1 MKRNYTLRVT
11 AATVLLGVT
20 VTGASANT
28 VWAAKSTDLIG
39 AATAANIAK
48 KAAGNHA
55 QVKDVELER
64 ENGRIYYEVELQQ
77 GNKDWDIDVDAY
89 TGKTIRSH
97 SELNDDSN
105 DKSIFNKPSQVT
117 ITEKQAGQIALKNVP
132 GTLLSA
138 KLDKDDGRF
147 VYDVKVLTDEGTV
160 ELEIHATS
168 GAIVNMDE
176 DFDDN
181 HYDDDHNVSLRP

>member
-1 MKRNYTLRVT
+1 MKKNYTLGIM

-20 VTGASANT
+20 VTGVSANA
-28 VWAAKSTDLIG
+28 VWAAKPTDLIG
-39 AATAANIAK
+39 ATTAANIAK
-48 KAAGNHA
+48 KAVGNHA

-64 ENGRIYYEVELQQ
+64 ENGRTYYEVELQQ

-105 DKSIFNKPSQVT
+105 DNSSFNKPNHVT

-132 GTLLSA
+132 GTLLST
-138 KLDKDDGRF
+138 KLDKEDGRF
-147 VYDVKVLTDEGTV
+147 IYDVKVLTDEGTV
-160 ELEIHATS
+160 EFEIHATS
-168 GAIVNMDE
+168 GAVVDMDE
-176 DFDDN
+176 DFDDDR
-181 HYDDDHNVSLRP
+181 YDDDHNESLRP

>member
-1 MKRNYTLRVT
+1 MKKHYALGIM

-20 VTGASANT
+20 VTGVSANA
-28 VWAAKSTDLIG
+28 VWAAKPADLIG
-39 AATAANIAK
+39 ATTAANIAK
-48 KAAGNHA
+48 KAVGNDA

-64 ENGRIYYEVELQQ
+64 EIERVYYEVELQQ

-105 DKSIFNKPSQVT
+105 DKSSFNKPNHVT

-132 GTLLSA
+132 GTLLST
-138 KLDKDDGRF
+138 KLDKEDGRF
-147 VYDVKVLTDEGTV
+147 IYDVKVLTDEGTV
-160 ELEIHATS
+160 EFEIHATS
-168 GAIVNMDE
+168 GAIVDMDK
-176 DFDDN
+176 DFDN
-181 HYDDDHNVSLRP
+181 NR